1 MTEGEEERP
10 ENKTS
15 EEWLEGEFIEWGE
28 WGFGGEDGY

>member
-15 EEWLEGEFIEWGE
+15 EEWLEGEFIE
-28 WGFGGEDGY
+28 